1 MSLVNSAL
9 RPSGKSYRDRLI
21 AKEFNQNPSQAID
34 ELLKD
39 GFLLSKPTS
48 YGLEVSLNPKK
59 KREIEEDSLFTR
71 LCKKCSGQTDLVFQA
86 KQEVFDDIENKCNL
100 WDTNDIR
107 GSSETKSGDKW
118 LSMHIVKKL
127 KQRHLSTF
135 QKKSN
140 IIADKQNPPDT
151 LGDLRNDYD
160 LGNR

>member
-1 MSLVNSAL
+1 M
-9 RPSGKSYRDRLI
+9 KCTYC
-21 AKEFNQNPSQAID
+21 
-34 ELLKD
+34 
-39 GFLLSKPTS
+39 
-48 YGLEVSLNPKK
+48 K